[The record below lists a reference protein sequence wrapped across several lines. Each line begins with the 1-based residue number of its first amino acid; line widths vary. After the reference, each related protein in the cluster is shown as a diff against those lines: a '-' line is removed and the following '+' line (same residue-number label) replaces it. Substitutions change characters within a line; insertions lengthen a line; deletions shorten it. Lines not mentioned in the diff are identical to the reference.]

1 MAKLSKRS
9 VDQAEPGEA
18 DYFVWDDDL
27 PGFGLRVFTTGKR
40 SYVVQY
46 RAKGRTRRFTV
57 GPHGVWTPESARKEA
72 RILLGRIAQGDNPAE
87 ERQLDHKAITVKE
100 LCERYLEDAKAG
112 LILGKK
118 RRPKK
123 ASTIYTDEGRIKRHI
138 VPLLGSRRVKDLTSA
153 DVTRFMRDVAS
164 GKTKASEK
172 TRKRGRAIVRGGIGA
187 GTRTVG
193 LLGAILTYARENGV
207 IEGNPVH
214 GIRKAADNKK
224 ERRLSDDEY
233 RLLGRLLQQAA
244 QDDQLATAA
253 EITRTLALTGC
264 RRGEIMNLDWRE
276 VDVDN
281 SCLRL
286 ADSKEGASVR
296 PIGLSVVDLFEAR
309 RPEVLAGPVFSG
321 TVEGKP
327 LIGFP
332 KHWRKILSPTPL
344 AEITPHVLRHSF
356 ASIANDLGFTE
367 STVAAL
373 LGHAQGTVTSRYIH
387 AVDTALIMAAD
398 TVSGYI
404 RGLLDGVQFKRTT
417 YAVDRAARRVALDRF
432 FSEEQM
438 LDRHRSGQHLSSEQG
453 GKAKTSIFMLDATTS
468 ANGIPVDA
476 PGQHDVAET

>member
-1 MAKLSKRS
+1 MAKISKRS

-18 DYFVWDDDL
+18 DYFVWADDL
-27 PGFGLRVFTTGKR
+27 PGFKLRVFTTGKR
-40 SYVVQY
+40 SYIVQY
-46 RAKGRTRRFTV
+46 RAKGRTRRFTI

-172 TRKRGRAIVRGGIGA
+172 TRKRGRVIVRGGIGT

-193 LLGAILTYARENGV
+193 LLGGILTYARENGI

-214 GIRKAADNKK
+214 GIRKAADNKND
-224 ERRLSDDEY
+224 RRLSDDEY
-233 RLLGRLLQQAA
+233 RLLGRLLQQTA
-244 QDDQLATAA
+244 QDDQLATAG

-286 ADSKEGASVR
+286 ADSKEGSSVR

-309 RPEVLAGPVFSG
+309 KPEVLAGPVFSG
-321 TVEGKP
+321 TVKGKP

-332 KHWRKILSPTPL
+332 KHWHKIFSPTPL
-344 AEITPHVLRHSF
+344 AGITPHVLRHSF

-387 AVDTALIMAAD
+387 TVDTALIMAAD
-398 TVSGYI
+398 TISGYI
-404 RGLLDGVQFKRTT
+404 RGLLEGVQFKRAT
-417 YAVDRAARRVALDRF
+417 YAVDRSGRRAALGRLFA
-432 FSEEQM
+432 EEPGP
-438 LDRHRSGQHLSSEQG
+438 R
-453 GKAKTSIFMLDATTS
+453 
-468 ANGIPVDA
+468 ANLPVGFTLYL
-476 PGQHDVAET
+476 P